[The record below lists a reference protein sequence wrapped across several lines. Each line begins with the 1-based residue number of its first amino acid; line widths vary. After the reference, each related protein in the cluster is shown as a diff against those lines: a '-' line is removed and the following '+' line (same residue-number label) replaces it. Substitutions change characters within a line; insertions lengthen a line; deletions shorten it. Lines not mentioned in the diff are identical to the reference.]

1 MVDFSECPKLYNSF
15 KDSLNTLKVC
25 DSNTYENGCIPEYE
39 GNDTIYSKNNP
50 SASEEDSAQATQP
63 CAGWNKA
70 AILSGKAIVLSDGMI
85 FFPYFSFN
93 TPIMGV
99 DLNGQA
105 GPNKWGIDIHS
116 FILKKKELNSQPYFD
131 AYYSGCE
138 PIETGGIHTKTLLYD
153 NLSK

>member
-1 MVDFSECPKLYNSF
+1 
-15 KDSLNTLKVC
+15 
-25 DSNTYENGCIPEYE
+25 
-39 GNDTIYSKNNP
+39 
-50 SASEEDSAQATQP
+50 
-63 CAGWNKA
+63 
-70 AILSGKAIVLSDGMI
+70 
-85 FFPYFSFN
+85 
-93 TPIMGV
+93 MGV

-116 FILKKKELNSQPYFD
+116 FILKKKELNSQPYFY